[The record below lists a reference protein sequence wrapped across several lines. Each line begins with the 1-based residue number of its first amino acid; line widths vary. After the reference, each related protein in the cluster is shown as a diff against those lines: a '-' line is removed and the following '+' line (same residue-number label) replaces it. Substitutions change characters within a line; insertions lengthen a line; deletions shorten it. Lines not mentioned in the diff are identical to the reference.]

1 MRRKLTLDLK
11 RERKWK
17 KNKNKQ
23 QIYEFYIE
31 HGRVRVKPRLHVS
44 NEMKRRLEGIKT
56 MTWIQ
61 RRHYIKTRPKMV
73 ITSSCKTHH
82 RSVQRAYSGVYLPG
96 LARVGPTM
104 CTGILHLLVLT
115 CVLQVAANSE
125 CSPCCYFCYYWR
137 FGAGF
142 IGLCVCSRLLMHPGG
157 YCRPMRVTV
166 HFVITLLLLKVR
178 CGYHRSI

>member
-1 MRRKLTLDLK
+1 M
-11 RERKWK
+11 K
-17 KNKNKQ
+17 KTKTNNRFTSF
-23 QIYEFYIE
+23 ILNMVVSEW
-31 HGRVRVKPRLHVS
+31 KPRLHVS
-44 NEMKRRLEGIKT
+44 NEMKRRLEGIET

-82 RSVQRAYSGVYLPG
+82 RSVQKAYSGVYLPG

-125 CSPCCYFCYYWR
+125 CSPCCYFCYYRR
-137 FGAGF
+137 FGAGC
-142 IGLCVCSRLLMHPGG
+142 IGLCVCSWLLMYPCG
-157 YCRPMRVTV
+157 YCRPMWVTV
-166 HFVITLLLLKVR
+166 HSITLLLLKVR
-178 CGYHRSI
+178 CGYYRSI